1 MNQHYLNTMKVV
13 SLSLKGLLVA
23 TFFTAPVFAQEPG
36 EIGIHISSWGT
47 EQLTLDYRK
56 PLLNGF
62 TFVTGLSMGI
72 YEERSN
78 LGVSEWTETVHLTRQ
93 RTEANKDI
101 NLKIGFTR
109 NIKQGPFYWGVNLLG
124 GYNHQDV
131 YGYNSGSFYDEEK
144 GGWVVMGIGRKP
156 TQEIT
161 YNDFS
166 SETTWNK
173 LHSGRAGAQANFGV
187 NVKFKERL
195 TLNVFSS
202 AYGGILGTFI
212 NTVIVNPDPEILG
225 PNPAN
230 LPLLRLDHSVSFGAG
245 LRYSLR

>member
-1 MNQHYLNTMKVV
+1 MN
-13 SLSLKGLLVA
+13 LSSFGLKGLFIA
-23 TFFTAPVFAQEPG
+23 TIFSTTAFAQEPG

-47 EQLTLDYRK
+47 EQVTLDYRK
-56 PLLNGF
+56 PVLNGF
-62 TFVTGLSMGI
+62 TLVAGI
-72 YEERSN
+72 SAGFYEERSN
-78 LGVSEWTETVHLTRQ
+78 LGVAEWTETMHLMRQ
-93 RTEANKDI
+93 RTEVNKDV
-101 NLKIGFTR
+101 NLKFGFTR
-109 NIKQGPFYWGVNLLG
+109 NIKEGAFYWGINLLG

-144 GGWVVMGIGRKP
+144 GGWVTMGIGRKP

-173 LHSGRAGAQANFGV
+173 LHSARAGAQANFGV

-195 TLNVFSS
+195 TLNVFTA
-202 AYGGILGTFI
+202 AYGGVLGTFI

-230 LPLLRLDHSVSFGAG
+230 LPLLRLDHSISFGAG
-245 LRYSLR
+245 LRYSLK